1 MIVEI
6 QRTKHNASITRPN
19 IPKISIIITINW
31 NNLYFPSTFAIKTK
45 RYVNKIN
52 EHTELKNY
60 SFYVYVMPFKDAKK
74 DRVEILKNI
83 TM

>member
-1 MIVEI
+1 MDNRKGKKIIEERI
-6 QRTKHNASITRPN
+6 EKDIKN
-19 IPKISIIITINW
+19 ICKN
-31 NNLYFPSTFAIKTK
+31 IKS
-45 RYVNKIN
+45 KIN